1 MAIYPTTLSAA
12 RVAAHYAA
20 RSGQGTPQAPVAAF
34 TSTPNNLTASF
45 DGSGSHDPDGSI
57 TGYAWTF
64 GDGTT
69 GTGATPTHTYLA
81 SGTYDVKLTVTDN
94 SGQTGTVTH
103 SVTVTAPAQ
112 GGVVAADAFGR
123 SLATGWG
130 SADTGGAWTL
140 SGSASLFAVAGGV
153 GTISVGGR

>member
-1 MAIYPTTLSAA
+1 MPGPTATE
-12 RVAAHYAA
+12 
-20 RSGQGTPQAPVAAF
+20 G
-34 TSTPNNLTASF
+34 
-45 DGSGSHDPDGSI
+45 
-57 TGYAWTF
+57 
-64 GDGTT
+64 T
-69 GTGATPTHTYLA
+69 GTGATPTHTYGDP
-81 SGTYDVKLTVTDN
+81 GTYNVTLTVTDN

-103 SVTVTAPAQ
+103 SVTVTSPAQ

-153 GTISVGGR
+153 GTISVGAGKGPMAHLARYRSRTRT